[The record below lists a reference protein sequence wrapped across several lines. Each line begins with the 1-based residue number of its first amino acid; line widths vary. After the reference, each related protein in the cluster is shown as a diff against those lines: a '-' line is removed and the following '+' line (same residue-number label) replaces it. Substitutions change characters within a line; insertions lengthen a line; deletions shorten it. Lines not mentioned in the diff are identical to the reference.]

1 MAQSTNLESIARE
14 MFPAEYEAITDD
26 NPLPED
32 KQRAVLA
39 EQIRRRGRQIMTDRA
54 VEMFRDA
61 EHARVLAEHKQR
73 ALEIHLCSYAV
84 DLNDYVGRTE
94 RSRLL

>member
-1 MAQSTNLESIARE
+1 MVQSTNLESIARE